1 MQSDFR
7 VSDCIMSL
15 TTDYLTSVHHF
26 LGVDMICQCS
36 RSALYDVMA
45 SNAQQTNVYLSAA
58 NLSHPVQLMSTSALA
73 ICYRHCRLGCGW
85 CLKNNG
91 LCVKFQNNEPF
102 YSLTYIA
109 IFLLPSKWFEIVFI
123 DLGFMS
129 KVGKCIFQTECSGE

>member
-1 MQSDFR
+1 
-7 VSDCIMSL
+7 
-15 TTDYLTSVHHF
+15 
-26 LGVDMICQCS
+26 MICQCS
-36 RSALYDVMA
+36 RSILYAVLA
-45 SNAQQTNVYLSAA
+45 NNAQFKNVYLSAA

-73 ICYRHCRLGCGW
+73 ICYRHCSLGCGW

-129 KVGKCIFQTECSGE
+129 KVGKCIFQTECSGK